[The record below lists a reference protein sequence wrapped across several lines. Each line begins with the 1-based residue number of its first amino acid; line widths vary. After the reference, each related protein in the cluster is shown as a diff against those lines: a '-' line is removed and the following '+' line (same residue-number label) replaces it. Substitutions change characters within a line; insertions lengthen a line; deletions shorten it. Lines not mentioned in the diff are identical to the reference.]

1 MEGRGVSLGGV
12 VPCASVP
19 DLLRCRLLDAST
31 SSTSTSTQTV
41 DDAVRRRR
49 RLITA
54 LATLSPLVARTRYL
68 LLPRSTLSSS
78 KSSGGI
84 SLSLSDGGGGGGG
97 GAAGGGA
104 CGRDSGGGRS
114 QRVRGG
120 VRVHAGERE
129 RRLHR
134 LASLTAL
141 ANNSDNR
148 ADACVL
154 SSPNTA
160 TEFDSENNTNISNN
174 ICVFINNTTIKNRA
188 DCDVDMLHSLDTLAG
203 KISPGGATN
212 PSNGQSSPSQS
223 SLDGNANRVH
233 PYSKQTTANT

>member
-1 MEGRGVSLGGV
+1 MEGRSVSLGGV

-19 DLLRCRLLDAST
+19 DLLRSRLLDAST
-31 SSTSTSTQTV
+31 PSTSTSTQTV

-78 KSSGGI
+78 KSASSGGI
-84 SLSLSDGGGGGGG
+84 SLALSDSGGGG

-104 CGRDSGGGRS
+104 CGRDSGGGRA

-120 VRVHAGERE
+120 VRLQAGERE

-134 LASLTAL
+134 LAS
-141 ANNSDNR
+141 NNCDNR
-148 ADACVL
+148 VDACVL

-160 TEFDSENNTNISNN
+160 PEFDSENNTNISNN
-174 ICVFINNTTIKNRA
+174 ICVLNNNTTIETRA
-188 DCDVDMLHSLDTLAG
+188 DCDADMLHSLDTLAG
-203 KISPGGATN
+203 KISPGGVTN

-233 PYSKQTTANT
+233 PYSKQTTTNT